1 LPALDV
7 AEVFVTFALL
17 PESCQPLV
25 VTREQGVTLLT
36 LHATATKWQATAA
49 CVDRLT
55 EAEAA
60 AIRLAYGVSP
70 VGTPCPDHWVADE
83 PVDLSD
89 VPPELRLPTDMD
101 RRLPHMRESA

>member
-1 LPALDV
+1 
-7 AEVFVTFALL
+7 
-17 PESCQPLV
+17 
-25 VTREQGVTLLT
+25 
-36 LHATATKWQATAA
+36 
-49 CVDRLT
+49 
-55 EAEAA
+55 
-60 AIRLAYGVSP
+60 